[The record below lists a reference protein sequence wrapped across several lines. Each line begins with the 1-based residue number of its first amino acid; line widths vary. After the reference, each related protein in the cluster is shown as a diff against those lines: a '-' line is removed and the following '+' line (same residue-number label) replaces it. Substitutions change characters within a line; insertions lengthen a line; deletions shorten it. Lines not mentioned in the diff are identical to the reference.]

1 MRTTKYIFLLVFLL
15 SSTFAHADSKYDK
28 LWKAIEQAQR
38 DDRPRLILELSRELY
53 TLADK
58 EDNVAQQGRALAVQL
73 NTYSKLPEDG
83 SDLVSD
89 QLEHWQES
97 ATDYKEK
104 AIVHTLQCA
113 LLSPRQFDEI
123 IKHAHYIYEYGE
135 NLHKISSR
143 SYVPFV
149 RLGTDSQVFKHRL
162 YPLLSEFV
170 LQCLQRSA
178 GSYYCPEEEKDKLL
192 KMQSMLYK
200 QWLSIEQSHH
210 ELDAALLVAIGM
222 VEHLSDAQD
231 RFSGFNAL
239 ITTYSK
245 CSTLLELYIVR
256 AVEARRMG
264 YLNLALQIANEG
276 IKRYPKVPRARVLQR
291 LIYQINRPYLR
302 TFMHK
307 QYCSTDSIMIQI
319 YSENTPK
326 LAVKIGHITHVVSLY
341 ADTMHIAKDTT
352 LYFPPLPYGKYCVD
366 VQPITNYPDS
376 LIKARKTTDNTFA
389 VSDLTALVTE
399 INPSNFYVLAINKLT
414 GQIVPGAL
422 VTLKGDTSSRCM
434 EADKHGV
441 AVFSNCSYL
450 SPKVSVRLPKDQS
463 DQFMPFRSARF
474 YRLSCPENKIDTL
487 VQMSTDRPIYH
498 SGDSV
503 HVRVLAYT
511 RNDVHGRVLPNKKMT
526 FTLKNPSRK
535 KVQTYSVVTDKHG
548 VGTIHI
554 TLPKHGLNGTYTL
567 RSNNWYVRSKSIEV
581 ADYQLPSFTVK
592 PVQKYKDSLQVGQPF
607 SCILEAMQMTG
618 VPMQHARV
626 NYSIKRV
633 ELFGIYSSAFYNSI
647 HKDILHGKGVTNEKG
662 RFLMTIT
669 LDSLQVL
676 FPKERFEV
684 SYHVVAPSG
693 ESHDATQTLMVYG
706 GKHIYQPQLPDSIT
720 NPIWTANKTYT
731 YGPKSPAN
739 FTIRVN
745 RPNRQLYMIYA
756 TSDKVYVEALKR
768 NKMVSDSTY
777 TVKTPYM
784 PAMRHGVYAHLYAI
798 GDRQIDAI
806 RVRLE
811 LCQPDKQLHIQTV
824 SFRDH
829 LIPKSVEAWKF
840 RVLDTTNKPV
850 KATLGVWMYDA
861 ALDALAHSGENWQLS
876 WQPNLINS
884 GIGELAL
891 GWCDPDSY
899 SYRLPKYPSLA
910 LQKDAFMGNWWYSPI
925 RIRGRSVLRRAYTKQ
940 SPMANYVSDKRL
952 GEQKMDISFVPS
964 SEDRTNKISNHLD
977 FLRVASTPTAYFYP
991 NLQTDKLGTVQVVFK
1006 TPVDLTTWRVHVLAH
1021 TDSLDQ
1027 GQIDTL
1033 VVTNKPLMVHPVLPR
1048 FCRVGDQCTLSTQVS
1063 NRQNISNHVSLDWVL
1078 FDLDTK
1084 KILEKHSQNFVLK
1097 ANAQKTLKWTPKIF
1111 SHPGQVGFRVI
1122 AQSHYAQDGEQ
1133 HVLRILDNQVQVK
1146 TSLPFTLSPASQVGS
1161 TWSSNMQLFE
1171 QADSIHVE
1179 LTHGLYSVALQQLPS
1194 LFVKG
1199 NPYCVYG
1206 TMHRYYATLL
1216 GQMIL
1221 NKQPALKAW
1230 LNDQIKSQ
1238 HMQTHNASSWVDT
1251 PWEALQEARR
1261 TLWLNLASADTILDI
1276 KKKEYVKGLKA
1287 LQTHEGSF
1295 SWFPGMHGSRFLTS
1309 YILELHAYMSMLLPN
1324 GTVDGE
1330 VNQSMA
1336 KAYAWTQRNAHH
1348 CMLMKQQKKECVEYF
1363 DPYTYLYVWALY
1375 TDGKNIPQEVHYF
1388 YNQLPKESCDIPV
1401 SRKLQV
1407 ALAALKM
1414 GEVERAKTLMHSLS
1428 EYALYSDHTKL
1439 LSSAV
1444 YMTNLLGHTK
1454 GRDEVIMHALQKA
1467 RTKAWGAIGDQTRII
1482 YSLLAMDT
1490 QVPSTFS
1497 AQLTL
1502 ESSIDKKD
1510 ISNKLQKD
1518 WKNVVTGLVTEDVLT
1533 PRGTFTH
1540 ASIKNESTVPLWG
1553 VISSVH
1559 TQKNTQLSAV
1569 SSSGLSIKRILLKEI
1584 REGNRI
1590 VWSPSTAF
1598 HKGDVVRVQII
1609 ITAPQSM
1616 SLIQITDRY
1625 AGALVPRDQLA
1636 RFNWGYPSFYL
1647 DPKQTEMQCF
1657 IHQIPK
1663 GETLISYDMLA
1674 QQSGEYTDNGV
1685 ELISCYAPEYTAN
1698 SDSKEIT
1705 IE

>member
-1 MRTTKYIFLLVFLL
+1 MTKYIFLLVLL
-15 SSTFAHADSKYDK
+15 LFSALAHADSKYDR

-38 DDRPRLILELSRELY
+38 DDRPHLILELSRELY
-53 TLADK
+53 TIADK

-73 NTYSKLPEDG
+73 ETYSKLPEDG
-83 SDLVSD
+83 RSIVAD
-89 QLEHWQES
+89 QLAHWQQR

-104 AIVHTLQCA
+104 AIVHALQCA
-113 LLSPRQFDEI
+113 LLPSRQFDEI
-123 IKHAHYIYEYGE
+123 IRHAHYIYKYGE
-135 NLHKISSR
+135 KLHKISSR

-149 RLGTDSQVFKHRL
+149 QLGTDSQVFRHRL
-162 YPLLSEFV
+162 YPLLSECV
-170 LQCLQRSA
+170 LRCLQRSA
-178 GSYYCPEEEKDKLL
+178 SSYYCPEEEKDKLL
-192 KMQSMLYK
+192 KMQSLLYK

-231 RFSGFNAL
+231 RFSGFNSL

-276 IKRYPKVPRARVLQR
+276 IKRYPKNPRTRMLQS

-302 TFMHK
+302 TSMRK

-319 YSENTPK
+319 YAENAPQ
-326 LAVKIGHITHVVSLY
+326 LAVKIGHITHVVSLC
-341 ADTMHIAKDTT
+341 ADTMHVAKDTT

-376 LIKARKTTDNTFA
+376 LIRARKTTDNTFA
-389 VSDLTALVTE
+389 VSDLSALVTE
-399 INPSNFYVLAINKLT
+399 INPSTFYVLALNKLT
-414 GQIVPGAL
+414 GQIVPSAL
-422 VTLKGDTSSRCM
+422 VTLKGDNSSRCI

-450 SPKVSVRLPKDQS
+450 RPKVSVRLPKDLS

-474 YRLSCPENKIDTL
+474 YHLTCPDNKIDTL
-487 VQMSTDRPIYH
+487 VQMSTDRPVYH
-498 SGDSV
+498 PGDSV

-548 VGTIHI
+548 VGTIHM
-554 TLPKHGLNGTYTL
+554 TLPKHGLNGTYIL
-567 RSNNWYVRSKSIEV
+567 RSDNWYARSKSIEV

-607 SCILEAMQMTG
+607 SCILEAMQVTG

-633 ELFGIYSSAFYNSI
+633 GLFGIYSSAFYGSRYQ
-647 HKDILHGKGVTNEKG
+647 DILHGDGVTDEKG

-693 ESHDATQTLMVYG
+693 ESHDATQALVVYG
-706 GKHIYQPQLPDSIT
+706 GKHIYQSQLPDSIT
-720 NPIWTANKTYT
+720 NPIWTANEIYT
-731 YGPKSPAN
+731 YGPKFPAN

-768 NKMVSDSTY
+768 DQKTSDSTY
-777 TVKTPYM
+777 TVKIPYI
-784 PAMRHGVYAHLYAI
+784 PAMRHGVYADFYAI
-798 GDRQIDAI
+798 GEGRINDI

-811 LCQPDKQLHIQTV
+811 LQQPDKQLHIQTV

-829 LIPKSVEAWKF
+829 LIPKSVESWKF
-840 RVLDTTNKPV
+840 RVLDTTDKPV
-850 KATLGVWMYDA
+850 EATLGVWMYDA
-861 ALDALAHSGENWQLS
+861 ALDALAHSRENWQLS

-899 SYRLPKYPSLA
+899 FYRLPNFPSLA

-940 SPMANYVSDKRL
+940 SPMANSVSDKGL
-952 GEQKMDISFVPS
+952 GEQKVDMSFVPP
-964 SEDRTNKISNHLD
+964 SEDTANEILNHLD

-991 NLQTDKLGTVQVVFK
+991 NLHTDKLGTVQVVFK
-1006 TPVDLTTWRVHVLAH
+1006 TPADLTTWRVHVLAH
-1021 TDSLDQ
+1021 TDSLAQ

-1063 NRQNISNHVSLDWVL
+1063 NRQHISNSVSLDWVL
-1078 FDLDTK
+1078 FDLNTK
-1084 KILEKHSQNFVLK
+1084 KILQKHSQTFVLK
-1097 ANAQKTLKWTPKIF
+1097 ADAQKTLKWTPSTF
-1111 SHPGQVGFRVI
+1111 THAGQVGFRVI

-1133 HVLRILDNQVQVK
+1133 HVLRILDNQVQVS
-1146 TSLPFTLSPASQVGS
+1146 TSLPFTLSPTLQMGS
-1161 TWSSNMQLFE
+1161 TWSSDMTPFE
-1171 QADSIHVE
+1171 QSDSIHVE

-1194 LFVKG
+1194 LFVSG
-1199 NPYCVYG
+1199 NAYCVYG

-1221 NKQPALKAW
+1221 GKQPALKVW
-1230 LNDQIKSQ
+1230 LNDQIRSQ
-1238 HMQTHNASSWVDT
+1238 HLQTHNTSSWEDT

-1261 TLWLNLASADTILDI
+1261 TLWLNLASTDTILAM
-1276 KKKEYVKGLKA
+1276 KKEEYVKGLKA

-1295 SWFPGMHGSRFLTS
+1295 SWFSGMQGSSFLTS
-1309 YILELHAYMSMLLPN
+1309 YILELHAYMSMLLPK
-1324 GTVDGE
+1324 GDVDGE
-1330 VNQSMA
+1330 VDKAMT
-1336 KAYAWTQRNAHH
+1336 KAYAWIQQNAHN
-1348 CMLMKQQKKECVEYF
+1348 CMLLKQQNKECVEYF

-1388 YNQLPKESCDIPV
+1388 YDQLPQESRDIPV

-1414 GEVERAKTLMHSLS
+1414 GDVERAKMLMHSLS

-1444 YMTNLLGHTK
+1444 YLTNLLGHAK
-1454 GRDEVIMHALQKA
+1454 DRDEVIMHALQEA
-1467 RTKAWGAIGDQTRII
+1467 RTKGWTAIGDQIRII

-1490 QVPSTFS
+1490 QLPSTFS

-1502 ESSIDKKD
+1502 ESSVDKKD
-1510 ISNKLQKD
+1510 VSSKFHKD
-1518 WKNVVTGLVTEDVLT
+1518 WKNVETGILSEDVLT
-1533 PRGTFTH
+1533 PKGAFTH
-1540 ASIKNESTVPLWG
+1540 VAIKNESAVPLWG
-1553 VISSVH
+1553 VISSV
-1559 TQKNTQLSAV
+1559 NTQENTKLSAV
-1569 SSSGLSIKRILLKEI
+1569 SSSGLSIKRTLMKEK
-1584 REGNRI
+1584 REGNSI
-1590 VWSPSTAF
+1590 VWSPSTTF
-1598 HKGDVVRVQII
+1598 QKGDVVRVQII
-1609 ITAPQSM
+1609 INAPQSL

-1625 AGALVPRDQLA
+1625 AGALVPRCQTA

-1647 DPKQTEMQCF
+1647 DPKKTEMQCF
-1657 IHQIPK
+1657 IHRIPK
-1663 GETLISYDMLA
+1663 GKTVVSYDMLA
-1674 QQSGEYTDNGV
+1674 QQTGEYRDNGV
-1685 ELISCYAPEYTAN
+1685 ELISCYAPEYIAN

-1705 IE
+1705 IK